1 MYGRISHV
9 VARATGPATSRGPRH
24 SIDCARH
31 LSAPLAQGTWP
42 SVMAMSVV
50 VVRGEHDTVVPVAVA
65 ARCMDGCRFTRRM
78 QRRRT
83 VLSEVRGEVH
93 REAHVLEQHVPYR
106 MEAVN

>member
-1 MYGRISHV
+1 MYGRISSSRTRH
-9 VARATGPATSRGPRH
+9 GPATARH
-24 SIDCARH
+24 SIVLIA
-31 LSAPLAQGTWP
+31 LGTSAPLAQGTWP
-42 SVMAMSVV
+42 SVMATSVV
-50 VVRGEHDTVVPVAVA
+50 VVRGQHDTVVPVAVA